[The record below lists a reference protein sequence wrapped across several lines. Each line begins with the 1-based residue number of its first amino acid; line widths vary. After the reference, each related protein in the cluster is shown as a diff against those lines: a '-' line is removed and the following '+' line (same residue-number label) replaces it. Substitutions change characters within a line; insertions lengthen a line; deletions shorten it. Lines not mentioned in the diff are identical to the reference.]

1 MAGEYVRWLARDVKP
16 VEKKELTPEEKRRNW
31 WAYHKWYVLIGVA
44 GLILG
49 ANLVF
54 DAVSNVRAAPD
65 YTITYVGSA
74 PLAEG
79 VAPALEE
86 CIAELGEDLNG
97 NGQVQVEVLEFL
109 LREGEAATVFGDSL
123 QLTLNIESGESVLYL
138 LEDPELFA
146 ETYPI
151 LCLFY
156 MLTLIRSYRL
166 WSADPQLHAYC
177 FQLLAMVLLLLC
189 SFHRTCCDAGVIQ
202 RRKLLLTAMTAA
214 VCCAASL
221 SGGFQPGFFL
231 GSGLWAMGCACDP
244 AVLPPDPEEE
254 EGQEDEIS

>member
-16 VEKKELTPEEKRRNW
+16 AEKKELTPEEKRRNW

-44 GLILG
+44 GLILA

-138 LEDPELFA
+138 LEDPALFA

-151 LCLFY
+151 LSSDGDVPY
-156 MLTLIRSYRL
+156 YRCGDCPAL
-166 WSADPQLHAYC
+166 
-177 FQLLAMVLLLLC
+177 
-189 SFHRTCCDAGVIQ
+189 
-202 RRKLLLTAMTAA
+202 
-214 VCCAASL
+214 ASL
-221 SGGFQPGFFL
+221 EELRSIALARREIWESEPGEQTL
-231 GSGLWAMGCACDP
+231 GALRLFEA
-244 AVLPPDPEEE
+244 LT
-254 EGQEDEIS
+254 EGAEK

>member
-1 MAGEYVRWLARDVKP
+1 MTMAGEYVRWLARDVKP
-16 VEKKELTPEEKRRNW
+16 AEKKELTPEEKRRNW

-44 GLILG
+44 GLILA

-123 QLTLNIESGESVLYL
+123 QLTLSIESGESVLYL
-138 LEDPELFA
+138 LEDPALFA

-151 LCLFY
+151 LSSDGDAPY
-156 MLTLIRSYRL
+156 YRCGDCPAL
-166 WSADPQLHAYC
+166 
-177 FQLLAMVLLLLC
+177 
-189 SFHRTCCDAGVIQ
+189 
-202 RRKLLLTAMTAA
+202 
-214 VCCAASL
+214 ASL
-221 SGGFQPGFFL
+221 EELRSIALARREIWESEPGEQTLGVSDADVGVEGWMSGNVPYF
-231 GSGLWAMGCACDP
+231 
-244 AVLPPDPEEE
+244 
-254 EGQEDEIS
+254 

>member
-16 VEKKELTPEEKRRNW
+16 AEKKELTPEEKRRNW
-31 WAYHKWYVLIGVA
+31 WAYHRWYVLIGVA
-44 GLILG
+44 GLIL
-49 ANLVF
+49 ATNPVF

-86 CIAELGEDLNG
+86 RIAALGEDLNG

-138 LEDPELFA
+138 LEDPALFA

-151 LCLFY
+151 LSSDGDAPY
-156 MLTLIRSYRL
+156 Y
-166 WSADPQLHAYC
+166 
-177 FQLLAMVLLLLC
+177 LC
-189 SFHRTCCDAGVIQ
+189 GDCPA
-202 RRKLLLTAMTAA
+202 L
-214 VCCAASL
+214 ASL
-221 SGGFQPGFFL
+221 EELRSISLARREIWESEPGEQTL
-231 GSGLWAMGCACDP
+231 GALRLFEA
-244 AVLPPDPEEE
+244 LT
-254 EGQEDEIS
+254 EGAEK